1 MKKIFLNGWNLV
13 DSFEWIH
20 RGYSVTLNPEPCV
33 ISSDGVTTNRYEVW
47 GPDADQSF
55 IAPAHTLLEA
65 KAAIDADLM
74 R

>member
-1 MKKIFLNGWNLV
+1 MAGPFL
-13 DSFEWIH
+13 
-20 RGYSVTLNPEPCV
+20 RSVGSLSLMRQVGTTQSLKSPCC
-33 ISSDGVTTNRYEVW
+33 SVTTNRYEVW